1 MYNMEKQH
9 KLGKLHA
16 LERICMLLDKD
27 SFREIGS
34 NITNLED
41 AFNIHKGQFPYD
53 GVITGYGTIG
63 GQKVV
68 IYSEDFTVIG
78 GTLGKQHGYK
88 IANAIKLAIQSRCPV
103 IGINDSGGA
112 RIQEGVNA
120 LAGYGEIF
128 YYNTM
133 ASGYIPQ
140 ISIIAGNCAGG
151 AVYSPGITDFI
162 FVIDNISQMFV
173 TGPKVIKSVTN
184 EDITADALGGAYV
197 HATKS
202 GVAHFHMPD
211 EKECFRKVQELI
223 AIIPPCYEEGF
234 LHSNRSSITAY
245 NTEIMFNDSLS
256 NVIPPRSNQSYDIHD
271 VISGIADDGS
281 FLEVQEEFAR
291 NVVVGFARIR
301 GVAIGIIADQ
311 PKYMAGVLDC
321 DSSDKAARFI
331 RFCDAFNL
339 PIITLTDVPGFLPGK
354 DQEYKGIIRHGAKLL
369 YAYSEATT
377 IKINIILRKAYGGAY
392 IAMSSKHLR
401 ADFVYAWP
409 TAEIAVMGADGA
421 ADILYGK
428 KMKDMNPAEKTAFR
442 QEKID
447 EYNEKF
453 MNPKIAAMNGYVDEI
468 IKPEATRER
477 IYGDIMTLSEKRSLD
492 HVVKKHGNI
501 PL

>member
-1 MYNMEKQH
+1 
-9 KLGKLHA
+9 
-16 LERICMLLDKD
+16 
-27 SFREIGS
+27 
-34 NITNLED
+34 
-41 AFNIHKGQFPYD
+41 
-53 GVITGYGTIG
+53 
-63 GQKVV
+63 
-68 IYSEDFTVIG
+68 
-78 GTLGKQHGYK
+78 
-88 IANAIKLAIQSRCPV
+88 
-103 IGINDSGGA
+103 
-112 RIQEGVNA
+112 
-120 LAGYGEIF
+120 
-128 YYNTM
+128 M

-184 EDITADALGGAYV
+184 EDITADSLGGAGV
-197 HATKS
+197 HAQRS
-202 GVAHFHMPD
+202 GVAHFHAPS
-211 EKECFRKVQELI
+211 EKDCFQKVRDLI
-223 AIIPPCYEEGF
+223 AVIPPCYEDGCIHTKKGTRLPKYNENLQF
-234 LHSNRSSITAY
+234 NESLEHVIPEHSN
-245 NTEIMFNDSLS
+245 
-256 NVIPPRSNQSYDIHD
+256 QGYDIHD
-271 VISGIADDGS
+271 VIYGIVDEGS
-281 FLEVQEEFAR
+281 FVEVQEEFAK
-291 NVVVGFARIR
+291 NVVVGFGRIK
-301 GVAIGIIADQ
+301 GVSIGIVSNQ
-311 PKYMAGVLDC
+311 PNFMAGVLDC

-331 RFCDAFNL
+331 RYCDAYNI

-401 ADFVYAWP
+401 SDFVYAWP

-428 KMKDMNPAEKTAFR
+428 QMKNMNPAEKAAFR

-453 MNPKIAAMNGYVDEI
+453 MNPGIASMHGYVDEI
-468 IKPEATRER
+468 IKPQATRER
-477 IYGDIMTLSEKRSLD
+477 IYGDIMMLSDKRSINCI
-492 HVVKKHGNI
+492 HKKHGNI